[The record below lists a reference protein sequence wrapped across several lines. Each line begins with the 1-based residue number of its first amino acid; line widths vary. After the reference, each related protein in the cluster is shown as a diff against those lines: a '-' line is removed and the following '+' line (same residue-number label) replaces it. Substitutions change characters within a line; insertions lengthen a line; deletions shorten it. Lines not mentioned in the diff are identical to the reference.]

1 MQSPSVGRFLPV
13 ARNLRHGPHLS
24 TLTGSAEN
32 STAPTSALTP
42 VPPRAAAA
50 ILGSMIFLIL
60 ALMGVLVQTTWV
72 DPVSATEA
80 PTVES
85 EHLAQR

>member
-1 MQSPSVGRFLPV
+1 MSPEP
-13 ARNLRHGPHLS
+13 
-24 TLTGSAEN
+24 SAPP
-32 STAPTSALTP
+32 TAVTP
-42 VPPRAAAA
+42 VPQRAAVA

-60 ALMGVLVQTTWV
+60 ALTAVLVQVTWV
-72 DPVSATEA
+72 RPASATEL